1 MPLSH
6 HTMART
12 SVRDAV
18 APGNSAFLPASDF
31 PGDGN
36 DTESR
41 ISLCRGCYEGRGDHT
56 LYLPRRK
63 ARRCARCADEHES
76 DTCFLAKCVFCG
88 EDAIAP
94 RREGTI
100 LWFACEK
107 HRYFTF
113 QPDKWKPLPLTRAEK
128 RAINLQKLRHIT
140 GSLRR
145 AFLGLSAVTLLYF
158 LFFRATLRDRY
169 DFDVIEMADSAWNGV
184 ADFFSSII
192 RLGTDIAQQ
201 L

>member
-1 MPLSH
+1 MPFAQH
-6 HTMART
+6 IVART
-12 SVRDAV
+12 SLRASS
-18 APGNSAFLPASDF
+18 AQEYSAHRLSPGTT
-31 PGDGN
+31 GDG
-36 DTESR
+36 DEDAR

-63 ARRCARCADEHES
+63 ARRCAACADAHET

-94 RREGTI
+94 RRDGTA

-107 HRYFTF
+107 HQYFTF
-113 QPDKWKPLPLTRAEK
+113 HPGKWKPLPLSHEEK
-128 RAINLQKLRHIT
+128 RSMRRRKFRRLA

-145 AFLGLSAVTLLYF
+145 SVIGLATVAVFYF

-169 DFDVIEMADSAWNGV
+169 DFDVIDLADSLWRGA
-184 ADFFSSII
+184 AEFFASIV
-192 RLGTDIAQQ
+192 RFGANIAQG

>member
-1 MPLSH
+1 MSFTH
-6 HTMART
+6 HIMART
-12 SVRDAV
+12 SVRDSVASGHSAHHT
-18 APGNSAFLPASDF
+18 APGVS
-31 PGDGN
+31 GDGS
-36 DTESR
+36 ESDDR

-63 ARRCARCADEHES
+63 ARRCAQCADRHES

-94 RREGTI
+94 RRDGLI

-107 HRYFTF
+107 HQYFSF
-113 QPDKWKPLPLTRAEK
+113 HPDKWKPLPLSRDEK
-128 RAINLQKLRHIT
+128 RAIHIQKLRRAA

-145 AFLGLSAVTLLYF
+145 ALLGFSAIAILYF

-169 DFDVIEMADSAWNGV
+169 DFDVIDMADSAWSGV

-192 RLGTDIAQQ
+192 RIGTDIAQG